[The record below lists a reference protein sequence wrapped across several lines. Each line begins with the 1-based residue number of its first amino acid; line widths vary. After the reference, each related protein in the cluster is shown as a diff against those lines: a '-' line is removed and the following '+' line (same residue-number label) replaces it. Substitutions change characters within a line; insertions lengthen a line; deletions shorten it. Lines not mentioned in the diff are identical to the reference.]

1 MNTEK
6 ILKSAVIA
14 LLMTSLGL
22 SQSAKESFDYP
33 PGFFDISGE
42 AIDGWGGPWTIFEGS
57 SDLMN
62 IVEGSLESPGVPT
75 SGNSLWGTMSVAN
88 DNQRAY
94 RELATVWPDD
104 GTPYWISYLMEINNI
119 SSNDQS
125 WQGVSLYLNDGT
137 ELVLFGKVWGLPN
150 LGLMAHTLG
159 GGATTSALTWEEGLV
174 WTVIRIDM
182 SGDDQNERCFMWFN
196 PNPASE
202 PDTAIADVKADL
214 QLNNGFERVVVHFGK
229 FLDLE
234 TYFDELRLGT
244 SFEDVSSPYTSTS
257 VSQHEN
263 QLPNQFELSNNYPN
277 PFNPTTV
284 MNYELPVRS
293 YVSLKVYDILGR
305 GISEMADGIKEQGHY
320 SAIFDGSNLPGGT
333 YFVWMHVARENGG
346 ASFAKTIKM
355 LLVK

>member
-1 MNTEK
+1 MNIEK

-22 SQSAKESFDYP
+22 SQSVRESFDYTS
-33 PGFFDISGE
+33 GFLEGCGD
-42 AIDGWGGPWTIFEGS
+42 AADGWGGPWTIFEGS
-57 SDLMN
+57 PDLMN
-62 IVEGSLESPGVPT
+62 IEGGSLESPGVPT
-75 SGNSLWGTMSVAN
+75 SGNSLWGTMSASN

-94 RELATVWPDD
+94 RELATVWPDN

-119 SSNDQS
+119 SFNDQS

-137 ELVLFGKVWGLPN
+137 ELVLFGKVWGQPN

-159 GGATTSALTWEEGLV
+159 GATTVSPLTWQEGLV

-182 SGDDQNERCFMWFN
+182 SGDDLNERCFMWFN
-196 PNPASE
+196 PDPASE

-214 QLNNGFERVVVHFGK
+214 QLNNGFERVVIHFGK
-229 FLDLE
+229 FIELE
-234 TYFDELRLGT
+234 THFDELRLGT
-244 SFEDVSSPYTSTS
+244 SFIDVSSPYTSTS

-263 QLPNQFELSNNYPN
+263 QLPTQFELSNNYPN

-305 GISEMADGIKEQGHY
+305 EISELTDGIKEQGHY
-320 SAIFDGSNLPGGT
+320 SAVFDGSNFPSGT
-333 YFVWMHVARENGG
+333 YFVRMHAAREDGG
-346 ASFAKTIKM
+346 TSFAKTIKM
-355 LLVK
+355 LVVK